1 MLWVDEESTL
11 PNNYFSALVQMK
23 SLERRF
29 GKDPQLKESYSK
41 TINDDFE
48 KGYIVQVDKSEC
60 FRTDNRREWYLLHH
74 PVIHLHKPGKM
85 RRVLNDVAKFH
96 GFLLN
101 NALLTGPDL
110 LQSLIHIIFRF
121 RQYPNAVSA
130 DIEGMF
136 LQVEVIPKH
145 QPSIRFFVAR
155 GSINRSFCVSIRQ
168 THLWFEGLSDLRKIR
183 FDENRN
189 RQR

>member
-1 MLWVDEESTL
+1 
-11 PNNYFSALVQMK
+11 
-23 SLERRF
+23 
-29 GKDPQLKESYSK
+29 
-41 TINDDFE
+41 
-48 KGYIVQVDKSEC
+48 
-60 FRTDNRREWYLLHH
+60 
-74 PVIHLHKPGKM
+74 M
-85 RRVLNDVAKFH
+85 RRVLNDAAKFH

-145 QPSIRFFVAR
+145 QPFIRFFVAR
-155 GSINRSFCVSIRQ
+155 GSINRSFCLSIRQ